1 LKIKFSLFSDE
12 LDDTISLK
20 LLEYLDSIKIWS
32 EYNWKP
38 VLNKSFGKKKKH
50 FGSATNSLEASF
62 GPVPLKRLPIE
73 VINRTKTI
81 EIDCTKNI
89 EYQLYHALKNKME
102 NIKSIEFE
110 C

>member
-1 LKIKFSLFSDE
+1 MKIKFSLFSDE
-12 LDDTISLK
+12 LDDIISLK

-32 EYNWKP
+32 EYNWKA
-38 VLNKSFGKKKKH
+38 VLNKSLAKKKKH
-50 FGSATNSLEASF
+50 FNGSATNAWEASF

-73 VINRTKTI
+73 VKNRTKTI

-102 NIKSIEFE
+102 NIKSIEF
-110 C
+110 